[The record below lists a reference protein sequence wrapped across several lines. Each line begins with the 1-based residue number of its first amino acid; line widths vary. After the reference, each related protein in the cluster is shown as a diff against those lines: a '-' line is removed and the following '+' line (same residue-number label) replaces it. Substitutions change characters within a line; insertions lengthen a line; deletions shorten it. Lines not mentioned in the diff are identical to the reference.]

1 MFSMSKPIEIVFSE
15 KKTPSLNSPYLIC
28 GFPGTGLVGKLAVD
42 YLIKEL
48 GAIHMADVFSSY
60 FSPQVVI
67 QADGT
72 TNIVKNSLY
81 YVKNNNKTDNN
92 INKTS
97 SSKNKKEIK
106 NISKPTVSSDQS
118 TNGLTQSI
126 DSSSSSSSS
135 KSTNTTPAGA
145 AAASTSTTI
154 ASTSTS
160 TSDPLSSKKDLILLT
175 GDSQPVV
182 PGSEYVLSEQILDL
196 ITKFKIS
203 NIYSLAS
210 YVTGTFVND
219 PKIYGTATNPE
230 MVKSFRSFNISTLDN
245 GNITGMN
252 GLILGLGKLRGIEGI
267 CLLGETSGY
276 VIDAKASKHLLEIL
290 NNVLGIHINMDEMNK
305 RSKDTEILIKN
316 LEQQMM
322 AKSGQFP
329 QNVPTEE
336 QEEELMFPQNRK
348 SNMGYIS

>member
-67 QADGT
+67 HADGT
-72 TNIVKNSLY
+72 TSIVKNSLY
-81 YVKNNNKTDNN
+81 YVKNNNNKDNDN
-92 INKTS
+92 INKTR
-97 SSKNKKEIK
+97 KNKKEIK
-106 NISKPTVSSDQS
+106 DINKPKAPFDQS
-118 TNGLTQSI
+118 SNGIPQSI
-126 DSSSSSSSS
+126 DSSSSSKHITSTINISSS
-135 KSTNTTPAGA
+135 NDS
-145 AAASTSTTI
+145 
-154 ASTSTS
+154 
-160 TSDPLSSKKDLILLT
+160 LSSKDLILLT

-196 ITKFKIS
+196 IAKFKIS

-305 RSKDTEILIKN
+305 RSKDTELLIKN

-329 QNVPTEE
+329 QSVPTEE

>member
-1 MFSMSKPIEIVFSE
+1 MFSISKPIEIVFSE

-72 TNIVKNSLY
+72 TSIVKNSLY
-81 YVKNNNKTDNN
+81 YVKNNNTNNNSDNVN
-92 INKTS
+92 RT
-97 SSKNKKEIK
+97 SKNKKEIK
-106 NISKPTVSSDQS
+106 DISKPEVQLNQS
-118 TNGLTQSI
+118 INGLPQSI
-126 DSSSSSSSS
+126 DSL
-135 KSTNTTPAGA
+135 KSTTN
-145 AAASTSTTI
+145 
-154 ASTSTS
+154 
-160 TSDPLSSKKDLILLT
+160 DPLSSKDLILLT

-276 VIDAKASKHLLEIL
+276 VIDAKASKNLLEIV

-329 QNVPTEE
+329 QSVPTEE

>member
-15 KKTPSLNSPYLIC
+15 KKMPSLNSPHLIC

-48 GAIHMADVFSSY
+48 GAVHMADLFSSY

-67 QADGT
+67 QVDGT

-81 YVKNNNKTDNN
+81 YVKKNNNNNYNNKT
-92 INKTS
+92 
-97 SSKNKKEIK
+97 SKNKKEIK
-106 NISKPTVSSDQS
+106 DIKPEVQSDQS
-118 TNGLTQSI
+118 INGSAASPSPSPLPQSTV
-126 DSSSSSSSS
+126 SLNP
-135 KSTNTTPAGA
+135 TNTTV
-145 AAASTSTTI
+145 S
-154 ASTSTS
+154 
-160 TSDPLSSKKDLILLT
+160 PLSSKDLILLT

-230 MVKSFRSFNISTLDN
+230 MIKSFRSFNISTLDN

-276 VIDAKASKHLLEIL
+276 VIDAKASKNLLEIL
-290 NNVLGIHINMDEMNK
+290 NNVLGININMDEMNK

-329 QNVPTEE
+329 QGVPTEE

>member
-48 GAIHMADVFSSY
+48 GAIHLADVFSSY

-67 QADGT
+67 HADGT
-72 TNIVKNSLY
+72 TSIVKNSLY
-81 YVKNNNKTDNN
+81 YVKNNSNNKDNDN
-92 INKTS
+92 INKTR
-97 SSKNKKEIK
+97 KNKKEIK
-106 NISKPTVSSDQS
+106 DINKPKAPFDQS
-118 TNGLTQSI
+118 SNGIPQSI
-126 DSSSSSSSS
+126 DSSSSSKPTTSTINISSS
-135 KSTNTTPAGA
+135 SSSN
-145 AAASTSTTI
+145 
-154 ASTSTS
+154 
-160 TSDPLSSKKDLILLT
+160 DPLSSKDLILLT

-305 RSKDTEILIKN
+305 RSKDTELLIKN

-329 QNVPTEE
+329 QSVPTEE

>member
-72 TNIVKNSLY
+72 TSIVKNSLY
-81 YVKNNNKTDNN
+81 YVKNNNTNNNNSDNVN
-92 INKTS
+92 RT
-97 SSKNKKEIK
+97 SKNKKEIK
-106 NISKPTVSSDQS
+106 DISKPEVQLNQS
-118 TNGLTQSI
+118 INGLPQSI
-126 DSSSSSSSS
+126 DSL
-135 KSTNTTPAGA
+135 KSTPN
-145 AAASTSTTI
+145 
-154 ASTSTS
+154 
-160 TSDPLSSKKDLILLT
+160 DPLSSKDLILLT

-276 VIDAKASKHLLEIL
+276 VIDAKASKNLLEIV

-329 QNVPTEE
+329 QSVPTEE
-336 QEEELMFPQNRK
+336 QEEDLMLPQNRK

>member
-1 MFSMSKPIEIVFSE
+1 MFSLSKPIEIVFSG
-15 KKTPSLNSPYLIC
+15 KKLPSLNSPNLIC

-48 GAIHMADVFSSY
+48 DAIHMADLFSCY

-67 QADGT
+67 HSDGT

-81 YVKNNNKTDNN
+81 YVKSNN
-92 INKTS
+92 TS
-97 SSKNKKEIK
+97 VNKKQIK
-106 NISKPTVSSDQS
+106 NLSKLEVQLDQPV
-118 TNGLTQSI
+118 NE
-126 DSSSSSSSS
+126 S
-135 KSTNTTPAGA
+135 KS
-145 AAASTSTTI
+145 STSLKL
-154 ASTSTS
+154 ADGSL
-160 TSDPLSSKKDLILLT
+160 LSSNDLILLT

-182 PGSEYVLSEQILDL
+182 PGSEYVLSEQLLDL

-203 NIYSLAS
+203 NIFSLAS
-210 YVTGTFVND
+210 YVTGTFVNE

-230 MVKSFRSFNISTLDN
+230 IVKSFRSFNISTLDN

-252 GLILGLGKLRGIEGI
+252 GLILGLGKLRGIEGT

-276 VIDAKASKHLLEIL
+276 VIDAKASKNLLEIL
-290 NNVLGIHINMDEMNK
+290 NKILGIKINMEEINK

-322 AKSGQFP
+322 AKSGQYP
-329 QNVPTEE
+329 QSISGAE
-336 QEEELMFPQNRK
+336 QDEELMFPQNRK

>member
-60 FSPQVVI
+60 FSPQIVI

-72 TNIVKNSLY
+72 TSIVKNSLY
-81 YVKNNNKTDNN
+81 YVKNNNNTNNSDNV
-92 INKTS
+92 NKI
-97 SSKNKKEIK
+97 SKNKKEIK
-106 NISKPTVSSDQS
+106 DISKPEVQLNQS
-118 TNGLTQSI
+118 INGLPQSI
-126 DSSSSSSSS
+126 DSL
-135 KSTNTTPAGA
+135 KSTTN
-145 AAASTSTTI
+145 
-154 ASTSTS
+154 
-160 TSDPLSSKKDLILLT
+160 DPLSSKDLILLT

-276 VIDAKASKHLLEIL
+276 VIDAKASKNLLEIV

-329 QNVPTEE
+329 QSVPTEE

>member
-1 MFSMSKPIEIVFSE
+1 MSKPIEIVFSE
-15 KKTPSLNSPYLIC
+15 KKTPPLHSPHLIC

-48 GAIHMADVFSSY
+48 GAIHMADLFSSY

-81 YVKNNNKTDNN
+81 YVKNTSNSSNK
-92 INKTS
+92 NK
-97 SSKNKKEIK
+97 SSKIKKEIK
-106 NISKPTVSSDQS
+106 EIGKPEVQLGQTIIGDDSPNTLLPLPPHQQS
-118 TNGLTQSI
+118 TTSLNSI
-126 DSSSSSSSS
+126 
-135 KSTNTTPAGA
+135 
-145 AAASTSTTI
+145 TSG
-154 ASTSTS
+154 
-160 TSDPLSSKKDLILLT
+160 PLSSKDLILLT

-182 PGSEYVLSEQILDL
+182 PGSEYILSEQILDL

-210 YVTGTFVND
+210 YVTGTFVNN
-219 PKIYGTATNPE
+219 PKIYGTATNQE

-276 VIDAKASKHLLEIL
+276 VIDAKASKNLLEIL
-290 NNVLGIHINMDEMNK
+290 NNVLGININMDEMNK

-316 LEQQMM
+316 LEQQML
-322 AKSGQFP
+322 AKSGQLP
-329 QNVPTEE
+329 QGVPTDE

>member
-1 MFSMSKPIEIVFSE
+1 MFSLSKPIEIVFSE

-48 GAIHMADVFSSY
+48 GAIHMADLFSSY

-81 YVKNNNKTDNN
+81 YVKNDNNKNN
-92 INKTS
+92 NIDINKT
-97 SSKNKKEIK
+97 SKNKKEIK
-106 NISKPTVSSDQS
+106 DISKPEVQLNQSINGLPQSPDSSLQS
-118 TNGLTQSI
+118 T
-126 DSSSSSSSS
+126 
-135 KSTNTTPAGA
+135 TT
-145 AAASTSTTI
+145 AASY
-154 ASTSTS
+154 
-160 TSDPLSSKKDLILLT
+160 PLSSKDLILLT

-230 MVKSFRSFNISTLDN
+230 IVKSFRAFNISTLDN

-276 VIDAKASKHLLEIL
+276 VIDAKASKNLLEIL

-329 QNVPTEE
+329 QSVPTEE
-336 QEEELMFPQNRK
+336 QEEELTFPQNRK

>member
-1 MFSMSKPIEIVFSE
+1 MSKPIEIVFSE
-15 KKTPSLNSPYLIC
+15 KKMPSLNSPHLIC

-48 GAIHMADVFSSY
+48 GAIHMADLFSSY

-67 QADGT
+67 QVDGT

-81 YVKNNNKTDNN
+81 YVKKNNNNTNNKT
-92 INKTS
+92 
-97 SSKNKKEIK
+97 SKNKKEIK
-106 NISKPTVSSDQS
+106 DINKPEVQSDQSINDSAASPSPPPQSTVSLNPTTTTVSS
-118 TNGLTQSI
+118 
-126 DSSSSSSSS
+126 
-135 KSTNTTPAGA
+135 
-145 AAASTSTTI
+145 
-154 ASTSTS
+154 
-160 TSDPLSSKKDLILLT
+160 PLSSQDLILLT

-230 MVKSFRSFNISTLDN
+230 MIKSFRSFKISTLDN

-276 VIDAKASKHLLEIL
+276 VIDAKASKNLLEIL
-290 NNVLGIHINMDEMNK
+290 NNVLGININMDEMNK

-329 QNVPTEE
+329 QGVPTEE

>member
-48 GAIHMADVFSSY
+48 GAIHMADLFSSY

-72 TNIVKNSLY
+72 TSIVKNSLY
-81 YVKNNNKTDNN
+81 YVKNNKKNNN
-92 INKTS
+92 IDINKIN
-97 SSKNKKEIK
+97 KNKKEIK
-106 NISKPTVSSDQS
+106 DISKPEVQLNQSINGLPQS
-118 TNGLTQSI
+118 T
-126 DSSSSSSSS
+126 DSSL
-135 KSTNTTPAGA
+135 KST
-145 AAASTSTTI
+145 ASDS
-154 ASTSTS
+154 
-160 TSDPLSSKKDLILLT
+160 LSSKDLILLT

-230 MVKSFRSFNISTLDN
+230 IVKSFRSFNISTLDN

-276 VIDAKASKHLLEIL
+276 VIDAKASKNLLEIL

-329 QNVPTEE
+329 QSVPTEE
-336 QEEELMFPQNRK
+336 QEEELTFPQNRK

>member
-1 MFSMSKPIEIVFSE
+1 MFSMSKPIEIVFSG
-15 KKTPSLNSPYLIC
+15 KKLPSLNSPNLIC

-48 GAIHMADVFSSY
+48 DAIHLADLFSCY

-67 QADGT
+67 QTDGT

-81 YVKNNNKTDNN
+81 YVKSNKVIT
-92 INKTS
+92 
-97 SSKNKKEIK
+97 NKKQIE
-106 NISKPTVSSDQS
+106 NLGREDMEGDQLIEKQ
-118 TNGLTQSI
+118 TNGSKLGTTLKEL
-126 DSSSSSSSS
+126 DGKLFSS
-135 KSTNTTPAGA
+135 N
-145 AAASTSTTI
+145 
-154 ASTSTS
+154 
-160 TSDPLSSKKDLILLT
+160 DLILLT

-182 PGSEYVLSEQILDL
+182 PGSEYVLSEQLLDL

-203 NIYSLAS
+203 NIFSLAS
-210 YVTGTFVND
+210 YVTGTFVNE

-230 MVKSFRSFNISTLDN
+230 IVKSFRSFNISTLDN

-252 GLILGLGKLRGIEGI
+252 GLILGLGKLRGIEGT

-276 VIDAKASKHLLEIL
+276 VIDAKASKNLLEIL
-290 NNVLGIHINMDEMNK
+290 NKILGIKINMEEINR

-322 AKSGQFP
+322 AKSGQYP
-329 QNVPTEE
+329 QNISPEE
-336 QEEELMFPQNRK
+336 QDEEMTFPQNRK

>member
-1 MFSMSKPIEIVFSE
+1 MSKPIEIVFSE

-72 TNIVKNSLY
+72 TSIVKNSLY
-81 YVKNNNKTDNN
+81 YVKNNNTNNSDNV
-92 INKTS
+92 NKT
-97 SSKNKKEIK
+97 SKNKKEIK
-106 NISKPTVSSDQS
+106 DINKPEVQLNQS
-118 TNGLTQSI
+118 INGLPQSI
-126 DSSSSSSSS
+126 ESS
-135 KSTNTTPAGA
+135 KSTTN
-145 AAASTSTTI
+145 
-154 ASTSTS
+154 
-160 TSDPLSSKKDLILLT
+160 DPLSSKDLILLT

-276 VIDAKASKHLLEIL
+276 VIDAKASKNLLEIV

-329 QNVPTEE
+329 QSVPTEE

>member
-72 TNIVKNSLY
+72 TSIVKNSLY
-81 YVKNNNKTDNN
+81 YVKNNNTNNNSDNV
-92 INKTS
+92 NKT
-97 SSKNKKEIK
+97 SKNKKEIK
-106 NISKPTVSSDQS
+106 DISKPEGQLNQS
-118 TNGLTQSI
+118 INGLPPQSI
-126 DSSSSSSSS
+126 DSL
-135 KSTNTTPAGA
+135 KSTTN
-145 AAASTSTTI
+145 
-154 ASTSTS
+154 
-160 TSDPLSSKKDLILLT
+160 DPLSSKDLILLT

-276 VIDAKASKHLLEIL
+276 VIDAKASKNLLEIV

-329 QNVPTEE
+329 QSVPTEE

>member
-72 TNIVKNSLY
+72 TSIVKNSLY
-81 YVKNNNKTDNN
+81 YVKNNNTNNSDNV
-92 INKTS
+92 NKT
-97 SSKNKKEIK
+97 SKNKKEIK
-106 NISKPTVSSDQS
+106 DTSKPDVQLNQS
-118 TNGLTQSI
+118 INGLPQSI
-126 DSSSSSSSS
+126 DSL
-135 KSTNTTPAGA
+135 KSTTN
-145 AAASTSTTI
+145 
-154 ASTSTS
+154 
-160 TSDPLSSKKDLILLT
+160 DPLSSKDLILLT

-276 VIDAKASKHLLEIL
+276 VIDAKASKNLLEIV

-329 QNVPTEE
+329 QSVPTEE

>member
-1 MFSMSKPIEIVFSE
+1 MSKPIEIVFSE

-72 TNIVKNSLY
+72 TSIVKNSLY
-81 YVKNNNKTDNN
+81 YVKNNNTNNSDNV
-92 INKTS
+92 NKT
-97 SSKNKKEIK
+97 SKNKKEIK
-106 NISKPTVSSDQS
+106 DISKPEVQLNQS
-118 TNGLTQSI
+118 INGLPPQSI
-126 DSSSSSSSS
+126 DSL
-135 KSTNTTPAGA
+135 KST
-145 AAASTSTTI
+145 
-154 ASTSTS
+154 
-160 TSDPLSSKKDLILLT
+160 TSDPLSSKDLILLT

-276 VIDAKASKHLLEIL
+276 VIDAKASKNLLEIV

-329 QNVPTEE
+329 QSVPTEE

>member
-15 KKTPSLNSPYLIC
+15 KKMPSLNSPHLIC

-48 GAIHMADVFSSY
+48 GAIHMADLFSSY

-67 QADGT
+67 QVDGT

-81 YVKNNNKTDNN
+81 YVKKNNNNTNNKT
-92 INKTS
+92 
-97 SSKNKKEIK
+97 SKNKKEIK
-106 NISKPTVSSDQS
+106 DISKPEVQSDQSINDSAASPSPPPQSTVSLNPTTTTVSS
-118 TNGLTQSI
+118 
-126 DSSSSSSSS
+126 
-135 KSTNTTPAGA
+135 
-145 AAASTSTTI
+145 
-154 ASTSTS
+154 
-160 TSDPLSSKKDLILLT
+160 PLSSQDLILLT

-230 MVKSFRSFNISTLDN
+230 MIKSFRSFNISTLDN

-276 VIDAKASKHLLEIL
+276 VIDAKASKNLLEIL
-290 NNVLGIHINMDEMNK
+290 NNVLGININMDEMNK

-329 QNVPTEE
+329 QGVPTEE

>member
-92 INKTS
+92 TNKT

-106 NISKPTVSSDQS
+106 AISKPTVSSDQS
-118 TNGLTQSI
+118 NNSLTQSI
-126 DSSSSSSSS
+126 DYSSSSS
-135 KSTNTTPAGA
+135 KSTNITTT
-145 AAASTSTTI
+145 AASTSTTI

-160 TSDPLSSKKDLILLT
+160 TSTSTHDPLSSKNDLILLT

-329 QNVPTEE
+329 QNIPTEE

>member
-1 MFSMSKPIEIVFSE
+1 MSKPIEIVFSE

-81 YVKNNNKTDNN
+81 YVKNNNTNNSDNV
-92 INKTS
+92 NKT
-97 SSKNKKEIK
+97 SKNKKEIK
-106 NISKPTVSSDQS
+106 DISKPEVQLNQSINGLPPQS
-118 TNGLTQSI
+118 TI
-126 DSSSSSSSS
+126 DSL
-135 KSTNTTPAGA
+135 KSTTN
-145 AAASTSTTI
+145 
-154 ASTSTS
+154 
-160 TSDPLSSKKDLILLT
+160 DPLSSKDLILLT

-276 VIDAKASKHLLEIL
+276 VIDAKASKNLLEIV

-329 QNVPTEE
+329 QSVPTEE

>member
-81 YVKNNNKTDNN
+81 YVKNNNNTNNSDNV
-92 INKTS
+92 NKT
-97 SSKNKKEIK
+97 SKNKKEIK
-106 NISKPTVSSDQS
+106 DISKPEVQLNQS
-118 TNGLTQSI
+118 INGLPQSI
-126 DSSSSSSSS
+126 DSL
-135 KSTNTTPAGA
+135 KSTTN
-145 AAASTSTTI
+145 
-154 ASTSTS
+154 
-160 TSDPLSSKKDLILLT
+160 DPLSSKDLILLT

-276 VIDAKASKHLLEIL
+276 VIDAKASKNLLEIV

-329 QNVPTEE
+329 QSVPTEE

>member
-48 GAIHMADVFSSY
+48 GAIHMADLFSSY

-81 YVKNNNKTDNN
+81 YVKNDNNKNN
-92 INKTS
+92 NIDINKT
-97 SSKNKKEIK
+97 SKNKKEIK
-106 NISKPTVSSDQS
+106 DISKPEVQLNQSINGLPQSPDSSLQS
-118 TNGLTQSI
+118 T
-126 DSSSSSSSS
+126 
-135 KSTNTTPAGA
+135 A
-145 AAASTSTTI
+145 AAASY
-154 ASTSTS
+154 
-160 TSDPLSSKKDLILLT
+160 PLSSKDLILLT

-230 MVKSFRSFNISTLDN
+230 LVKSFRAFNISTLDN

-276 VIDAKASKHLLEIL
+276 VIDAKASKNLLEIL

-329 QNVPTEE
+329 QSVPTEE
-336 QEEELMFPQNRK
+336 QEEELTFPQNRK

>member
-15 KKTPSLNSPYLIC
+15 KKPPSLNSPYLIC

-42 YLIKEL
+42 YLIKQL
-48 GAIHMADVFSSY
+48 GAIHMADLFSTY

-72 TNIVKNSLY
+72 TSIVKNSLY
-81 YVKNNNKTDNN
+81 YVKNNKNN
-92 INKTS
+92 NDDINKTR
-97 SSKNKKEIK
+97 KNKKEIK
-106 NISKPTVSSDQS
+106 DISKPKASFDQS
-118 TNGLTQSI
+118 NNHLPQQSM
-126 DSSSSSSSS
+126 DLSSL
-135 KSTNTTPAGA
+135 KPA
-145 AAASTSTTI
+145 TI
-154 ASTSTS
+154 ASTTS
-160 TSDPLSSKKDLILLT
+160 TNISSNDPLSSKDLILLT

-210 YVTGTFVND
+210 YVTGNFVND

-230 MVKSFRSFNISTLDN
+230 MVKTFRSFNISTLDN

-305 RSKDTEILIKN
+305 RSKDTELLIKN

>member
-48 GAIHMADVFSSY
+48 GAIHMADLFSSY

-81 YVKNNNKTDNN
+81 YVKNDNNKNN
-92 INKTS
+92 NIDINKT
-97 SSKNKKEIK
+97 SKNKKEIK
-106 NISKPTVSSDQS
+106 DISKPEVQLNQSINGLPQSPDSSLQS
-118 TNGLTQSI
+118 T
-126 DSSSSSSSS
+126 
-135 KSTNTTPAGA
+135 
-145 AAASTSTTI
+145 AAASY
-154 ASTSTS
+154 
-160 TSDPLSSKKDLILLT
+160 PLSSKDLILLT

-230 MVKSFRSFNISTLDN
+230 IVKSFRAFNISTLDN

-276 VIDAKASKHLLEIL
+276 VIDAKASKNLLEIL

-329 QNVPTEE
+329 QSVPTEE
-336 QEEELMFPQNRK
+336 QEEELTFPQNRK

>member
-48 GAIHMADVFSSY
+48 GAIHMADVYSSY

-81 YVKNNNKTDNN
+81 YVKNNNKTNNN
-92 INKTS
+92 INKTR
-97 SSKNKKEIK
+97 SKNKKEIK
-106 NISKPTVSSDQS
+106 DISKPTVSSDQS
-118 TNGLTQSI
+118 NNGLTQSI
-126 DSSSSSSSS
+126 DDSSS
-135 KSTNTTPAGA
+135 KSTNTPTA

-160 TSDPLSSKKDLILLT
+160 DPLSSKNDLILLT

-276 VIDAKASKHLLEIL
+276 VIDAKASKNLLEIV

>member
-1 MFSMSKPIEIVFSE
+1 MSKPIEIVFSE

-60 FSPQVVI
+60 FSPQIVI

-72 TNIVKNSLY
+72 TSIVKNSLY
-81 YVKNNNKTDNN
+81 YVKKNNNNNTNNNDNV
-92 INKTS
+92 NKT
-97 SSKNKKEIK
+97 SKNKKEI
-106 NISKPTVSSDQS
+106 NDINKPEVQLNQS
-118 TNGLTQSI
+118 INGLPQSI
-126 DSSSSSSSS
+126 DSL
-135 KSTNTTPAGA
+135 KSTPN
-145 AAASTSTTI
+145 
-154 ASTSTS
+154 
-160 TSDPLSSKKDLILLT
+160 DPLSSKDLILLT

-276 VIDAKASKHLLEIL
+276 VIDAKASKNLLEIV

-329 QNVPTEE
+329 QSVPTEE

>member
-1 MFSMSKPIEIVFSE
+1 
-15 KKTPSLNSPYLIC
+15 
-28 GFPGTGLVGKLAVD
+28 
-42 YLIKEL
+42 
-48 GAIHMADVFSSY
+48 MADVFSSY

-81 YVKNNNKTDNN
+81 YVKNNNTNNSDNV
-92 INKTS
+92 NKT
-97 SSKNKKEIK
+97 SKNKKEIK
-106 NISKPTVSSDQS
+106 DISKPEVQLNQS
-118 TNGLTQSI
+118 INDLPQSI
-126 DSSSSSSSS
+126 DSL
-135 KSTNTTPAGA
+135 KSTTN
-145 AAASTSTTI
+145 
-154 ASTSTS
+154 
-160 TSDPLSSKKDLILLT
+160 DPLSSKDLILLT

-276 VIDAKASKHLLEIL
+276 VIDAKASKNLLEIV

-329 QNVPTEE
+329 QSVPTEE

>member
-81 YVKNNNKTDNN
+81 YVKNNNKTNNN
-92 INKTS
+92 INKTR
-97 SSKNKKEIK
+97 SKNKKEIK
-106 NISKPTVSSDQS
+106 DIGKPTVSSDQS
-118 TNGLTQSI
+118 NNGLTQSI
-126 DSSSSSSSS
+126 DDSSS
-135 KSTNTTPAGA
+135 KSTNTPTTAA

-160 TSDPLSSKKDLILLT
+160 DPLSSKNDLILLT

-230 MVKSFRSFNISTLDN
+230 MVKSFRAFNISTLDN

-252 GLILGLGKLRGIEGI
+252 GLILGLGKLRGIDGI

-276 VIDAKASKHLLEIL
+276 VIDAKASKNLLEIV

-329 QNVPTEE
+329 QSVPTEE

>member
-1 MFSMSKPIEIVFSE
+1 MSKPIEIVFSE

-60 FSPQVVI
+60 FSPQIVI

-72 TNIVKNSLY
+72 TSIVKNSLY
-81 YVKNNNKTDNN
+81 YVKNNNTNNSDNV
-92 INKTS
+92 NKT
-97 SSKNKKEIK
+97 SKNKKEIK
-106 NISKPTVSSDQS
+106 DISKPEVQLNQS
-118 TNGLTQSI
+118 INGLPPQSI
-126 DSSSSSSSS
+126 DSL
-135 KSTNTTPAGA
+135 KSTTN
-145 AAASTSTTI
+145 
-154 ASTSTS
+154 
-160 TSDPLSSKKDLILLT
+160 DPLSSKDLILLT

-276 VIDAKASKHLLEIL
+276 VIDAKASKNLLEIV

-329 QNVPTEE
+329 QSVPTEE

>member
-48 GAIHMADVFSSY
+48 GAIHMADLFSSY

-72 TNIVKNSLY
+72 TSIVKNSLY
-81 YVKNNNKTDNN
+81 YVKNNNTNNSDNV
-92 INKTS
+92 NKT
-97 SSKNKKEIK
+97 SKNKKEIK
-106 NISKPTVSSDQS
+106 DISKPEVQLNQS
-118 TNGLTQSI
+118 INGLPSQSI
-126 DSSSSSSSS
+126 DSL
-135 KSTNTTPAGA
+135 KSTTN
-145 AAASTSTTI
+145 
-154 ASTSTS
+154 
-160 TSDPLSSKKDLILLT
+160 DPLSSKDLILLT

-276 VIDAKASKHLLEIL
+276 VIDAKASKNLLEIV

-329 QNVPTEE
+329 QSVPTEE

>member
-15 KKTPSLNSPYLIC
+15 KKPPSLNSPYLIC

-42 YLIKEL
+42 YLIKQL
-48 GAIHMADVFSSY
+48 GAIHMADLFSTY

-72 TNIVKNSLY
+72 TSIVKNSLY
-81 YVKNNNKTDNN
+81 YVKNNKNN
-92 INKTS
+92 NDDINKTR
-97 SSKNKKEIK
+97 KNKKEIK
-106 NISKPTVSSDQS
+106 DISKPKASFDQS
-118 TNGLTQSI
+118 NNHLPQQSM
-126 DSSSSSSSS
+126 DLSSL
-135 KSTNTTPAGA
+135 KPA
-145 AAASTSTTI
+145 TI
-154 ASTSTS
+154 ASTTS
-160 TSDPLSSKKDLILLT
+160 TNISSNDPLSSKDLILLT

-210 YVTGTFVND
+210 YVTGNFVND

-230 MVKSFRSFNISTLDN
+230 MVKTFRSFNISTLDN

-305 RSKDTEILIKN
+305 RSKDTELLIKN

-329 QNVPTEE
+329 QSVPTEE

>member
-72 TNIVKNSLY
+72 TSIVKNSLY
-81 YVKNNNKTDNN
+81 YVKNNNTNNNSSDNVN
-92 INKTS
+92 RT
-97 SSKNKKEIK
+97 SKNKKEIK
-106 NISKPTVSSDQS
+106 DISKPEVQLNQS
-118 TNGLTQSI
+118 INGLPQSI
-126 DSSSSSSSS
+126 DSL
-135 KSTNTTPAGA
+135 KSTTN
-145 AAASTSTTI
+145 
-154 ASTSTS
+154 
-160 TSDPLSSKKDLILLT
+160 DPLSSKDLILLT

-276 VIDAKASKHLLEIL
+276 VIDAKASKNLLEIV

-329 QNVPTEE
+329 QSVPTEE

>member
-1 MFSMSKPIEIVFSE
+1 MFSISKPIEIVFSG
-15 KKTPSLNSPYLIC
+15 KKLQSLNSPKLIC

-48 GAIHMADVFSSY
+48 DAIHMADLFSCY

-67 QADGT
+67 QSDGT

-81 YVKNNNKTDNN
+81 YVKTNNNTF
-92 INKTS
+92 INK
-97 SSKNKKEIK
+97 KQIK
-106 NISKPTVSSDQS
+106 NLSKLDIQSDHS
-118 TNGLTQSI
+118 VN
-126 DSSSSSSSS
+126 DSN
-135 KSTNTTPAGA
+135 KSTNDSLKLADG
-145 AAASTSTTI
+145 S
-154 ASTSTS
+154 
-160 TSDPLSSKKDLILLT
+160 LFSSNDLLLLT

-182 PGSEYVLSEQILDL
+182 PGSEYILSEQLLDL

-203 NIYSLAS
+203 NIFSLAS
-210 YVTGTFVND
+210 YVTGTFVNE
-219 PKIYGTATNPE
+219 PKIYGTATNPDII
-230 MVKSFRSFNISTLDN
+230 KSFRSFNISTLDN

-252 GLILGLGKLRGIEGI
+252 GLILGLGKLRGIEGT

-276 VIDAKASKHLLEIL
+276 VIDAKASKNLLEIL
-290 NNVLGIHINMDEMNK
+290 NKILGIKINMDEINK

-322 AKSGQFP
+322 AKSGQYP
-329 QNVPTEE
+329 QNIPAEE
-336 QEEELMFPQNRK
+336 QDEELIFPQNRK

>member
-15 KKTPSLNSPYLIC
+15 KKIPSLNSPHLIC

-48 GAIHMADVFSSY
+48 GAIHMADLFSSY

-67 QADGT
+67 QVDGT

-81 YVKNNNKTDNN
+81 YVKKNNNNNYNDKT
-92 INKTS
+92 
-97 SSKNKKEIK
+97 SKNKKEIK
-106 NISKPTVSSDQS
+106 DISKPEVQSDQLINHSAASPSPPPPLPQSTVSL
-118 TNGLTQSI
+118 NP
-126 DSSSSSSSS
+126 
-135 KSTNTTPAGA
+135 TNTTV
-145 AAASTSTTI
+145 S
-154 ASTSTS
+154 
-160 TSDPLSSKKDLILLT
+160 PLSSKDLILLT

-230 MVKSFRSFNISTLDN
+230 MIKSFRSFNISTLDN

-276 VIDAKASKHLLEIL
+276 VIDAKASKNLLEIL
-290 NNVLGIHINMDEMNK
+290 NNVLGININMDEMNK

-329 QNVPTEE
+329 QGVPTEE

>member
-72 TNIVKNSLY
+72 TSIVKNSLY
-81 YVKNNNKTDNN
+81 YVKNNNNSDNV
-92 INKTS
+92 NKT
-97 SSKNKKEIK
+97 SKNKKEIK
-106 NISKPTVSSDQS
+106 DINKPEVQLNQS
-118 TNGLTQSI
+118 INGLPQSI
-126 DSSSSSSSS
+126 ESS
-135 KSTNTTPAGA
+135 KSTTN
-145 AAASTSTTI
+145 
-154 ASTSTS
+154 
-160 TSDPLSSKKDLILLT
+160 DPLSSKDLILLT

-276 VIDAKASKHLLEIL
+276 VIDAKASKNLLEIV

-329 QNVPTEE
+329 QSVPTEE

>member
-15 KKTPSLNSPYLIC
+15 KKMPSLNSPHLIC

-48 GAIHMADVFSSY
+48 GAVHMADLFSSY

-67 QADGT
+67 QVDGT

-81 YVKNNNKTDNN
+81 YVKKNNNNNYNNKT
-92 INKTS
+92 
-97 SSKNKKEIK
+97 SKNKKEIK
-106 NISKPTVSSDQS
+106 DISKPEVQSDQS
-118 TNGLTQSI
+118 INDPAASPSPLPQSTV
-126 DSSSSSSSS
+126 SLNP
-135 KSTNTTPAGA
+135 TNTTV
-145 AAASTSTTI
+145 S
-154 ASTSTS
+154 
-160 TSDPLSSKKDLILLT
+160 PLSSKDLILLT

-230 MVKSFRSFNISTLDN
+230 MIKSFRSFNISTLDN

-276 VIDAKASKHLLEIL
+276 VIDAKASKNLLEIL
-290 NNVLGIHINMDEMNK
+290 NNVLGININMDEMNK

-329 QNVPTEE
+329 QGVPTEE

>member
-15 KKTPSLNSPYLIC
+15 KKTPSLHSPHLIC

-48 GAIHMADVFSSY
+48 GAIHMADLFSSY

-81 YVKNNNKTDNN
+81 YVKNTSNSNK
-92 INKTS
+92 NK
-97 SSKNKKEIK
+97 SSKIKKEIK
-106 NISKPTVSSDQS
+106 EIGKPEVQLDQTINGDSPNTPPLPLSPHQQS
-118 TNGLTQSI
+118 TTSLNSI
-126 DSSSSSSSS
+126 
-135 KSTNTTPAGA
+135 
-145 AAASTSTTI
+145 TSG
-154 ASTSTS
+154 
-160 TSDPLSSKKDLILLT
+160 PLSSKDLILLT

-182 PGSEYVLSEQILDL
+182 PGSEYILSEQILDL

-210 YVTGTFVND
+210 YVTGTFVNN
-219 PKIYGTATNPE
+219 PKIYGTATNQE
-230 MVKSFRSFNISTLDN
+230 IVKSFRSFNISTLDN

-276 VIDAKASKHLLEIL
+276 VIDAKASKNLLEIL
-290 NNVLGIHINMDEMNK
+290 NNVLGININMDEMNK

-316 LEQQMM
+316 LEQQML
-322 AKSGQFP
+322 AKSGQLP
-329 QNVPTEE
+329 QGVPTDE

>member
-67 QADGT
+67 QGDGT
-72 TNIVKNSLY
+72 TSIVKNSLY
-81 YVKNNNKTDNN
+81 YVKNNNNNSDNV
-92 INKTS
+92 NKT
-97 SSKNKKEIK
+97 SKNKKEIK
-106 NISKPTVSSDQS
+106 DINKPEVQLNQS
-118 TNGLTQSI
+118 INGLPQSI
-126 DSSSSSSSS
+126 ESS
-135 KSTNTTPAGA
+135 KSTTN
-145 AAASTSTTI
+145 
-154 ASTSTS
+154 
-160 TSDPLSSKKDLILLT
+160 DPLSSKDLILLT

-276 VIDAKASKHLLEIL
+276 VIDAKASKNLLEIV

-329 QNVPTEE
+329 QSVPTEE